1 MTALATISRTCEAGG
16 CTNPVTGR
24 SDKRTCSAACKKAVQ
39 RARLDE
45 DDFVRALKVPP
56 NDAYYLF
63 VRDEKRDERREL
75 SERATAACR
84 CGDRRIVD
92 RVDGHCAKCG
102 HVPHGFDLLWRTA
115 PTYLHAA
122 SVEADPTRPPIRG
135 RRLPPHPWR
144 IRLDGGQA

>member
-115 PTYLHAA
+115 PTYSTPRL
-122 SVEADPTRPPIRG
+122 SRLTRPARLSAAGACLLTRG
-135 RRLPPHPWR
+135 GFAWT
-144 IRLDGGQA
+144 GEA